1 MKLHNNNNNNNIC
14 NNCFKIGHQIHS
26 CKLPIQSYGVIV
38 FRYSKEN
45 NIEYLMIRRKDSFS
59 YIDLIRG
66 KYSPN
71 NVEQL
76 QNIIDNITIEEKE
89 RLLNKNYE
97 YLRNI
102 LWLSDIL
109 PINYKIEDINA
120 QKKFEN
126 IKYNTNDFNNN
137 NNNNNFGNNNIS
149 NNNINNKF
157 VNLKNIIE
165 KSTTQFV
172 DQEWEFP
179 KGRKNINEK
188 DLDCALREFEEETGY
203 SKDSINIINNIIPY
217 DEIFIG
223 SNYKSYKHRYFMG
236 YMKESFSCYNPTN
249 YQKLEVS
256 KVDWKTYEECLENIR
271 PNCIEK
277 KRLLNNVNM
286 LLTKY
291 KLV

>member
-1 MKLHNNNNNNNIC
+1 MKINNNNNIC

-71 NVEQL
+71 NIEQL

-89 RLLNKNYE
+89 RLLNRNYE

-109 PINYKIEDINA
+109 PVNYKIEDINA

-126 IKYNTNDFNNN
+126 IKYSNNDFTNSYSNNN
-137 NNNNNFGNNNIS
+137 NNKI
-149 NNNINNKF
+149 

-165 KSTTQFV
+165 KSTTRFI

-188 DLDCALREFEEETGY
+188 DLECALREFEEETGY
-203 SKDSINIINNIIPY
+203 SKNSIEIINNIIPY

-223 SNYKSYKHRYFMG
+223 SNYKSYKHRYFIG
-236 YMKESFSCYNPTN
+236 YMKESFNYQDPTN

-256 KVDWKTYEECLENIR
+256 KVEWKTFEECLENIR

-277 KRLLNNVNM
+277 KRVLINVNM
-286 LLTKY
+286 LLTKH
-291 KLV
+291 KICKMND